1 MSARQHRIL
10 TLMARQENRELGH
23 LSIQLGNLRNR
34 EMQEFD
40 MADRLGQMLD
50 QSAQVPAQPMTPGQL
65 CTAHFMGRTL
75 VQQLE
80 ATRSQMARTREQ
92 RAALEQDL
100 SEHQRRQQI
109 LQERAD
115 LNRLAQ
121 LQARADTQDNAALPR
136 RTR

>member
-10 TLMARQENRELGH
+10 SLMARQENRELGH
-23 LSIQLGNLRNR
+23 LSMQLGSLRNR

-50 QSAQVPAQPMTPGQL
+50 QTAQAPAQPMTTGQL
-65 CTAHFMGRTL
+65 STVHFMGRTL

-80 ATRSQMARTREQ
+80 STRSQMARTKEQ
-92 RAALEQDL
+92 RVALEQDF
-100 SEHQRRQQI
+100 SQHQRRQQI
-109 LQERAD
+109 LNDRAD
-115 LNRLAQ
+115 QSRRALLS
-121 LQARADTQDNAALPR
+121 ARADAQENTTLPR

>member
-10 TLMARQENRELGH
+10 SLMARQENRELGH
-23 LSIQLGNLRNR
+23 LSMQLGSLRSR
-34 EMQEFD
+34 EVQEFD

-50 QSAQVPAQPMTPGQL
+50 QTAQPPAQPMTTGQL
-65 CTAHFMGRTL
+65 STAHFMGCTL

-92 RAALEQDL
+92 REALEQDVTQ
-100 SEHQRRQQI
+100 HQRRQQI
-109 LQERAD
+109 LRERAD
-115 LNRLAQ
+115 TSRRAMIE
-121 LQARADTQDNAALPR
+121 ARAEAQANANIPR

>member
-10 TLMARQENRELGH
+10 SLMARQENRELGH
-23 LSIQLGNLRNR
+23 LSMQLGSLRDR

-50 QSAQVPAQPMTPGQL
+50 QTAQAPALPMTTGQL
-65 CTAHFMGRTL
+65 STAHFMGRTL

-92 RAALEQDL
+92 REALEQDV
-100 SEHQRRQQI
+100 SQHQRRQQI
-109 LQERAD
+109 LRERAD
-115 LNRLAQ
+115 LSRRAMIE
-121 LQARADTQDNAALPR
+121 ARAEAQANANIPR